1 MRLRLQGHRAGG
13 FPMTTR
19 TFVLPAAV
27 VLAVSLL
34 SACGSTGDDPDG
46 APSGSASEAA
56 SSSSA
61 ASASEASAD
70 ASTYSPSA
78 PGVSSADGPAQNVP
92 KPQKP
97 ALADEESYEGAQA
110 FLDYLADARA
120 YAWQTGDTSLIR
132 EITAE
137 DTCYNCYDEYERI
150 EGLYRDGGWAT
161 SGQESIEIIDR
172 DMPVGSGGEY
182 APRVRVGFEG
192 IRIWD
197 QSGELIQK
205 EPPNDRSDDF
215 VYNHMDFNDGRWVH
229 LMVTE
234 SSL

>member
-1 MRLRLQGHRAGG
+1 
-13 FPMTTR
+13 MTAR
-19 TFVLPAAV
+19 SLVLPAAV

-61 ASASEASAD
+61 ASASEASAEE
-70 ASTYSPSA
+70 T
-78 PGVSSADGPAQNVP
+78 PGADGEYVEASADGPAQNVP

-110 FLDYLADARA
+110 FLDYLADTRA

-137 DTCYNCYDEYERI
+137 QCESCAEEYNDIEEVYDS
-150 EGLYRDGGWAT
+150 GGWAS
-161 SGQESIEIIDR
+161 SGQETIRIIDE
-172 DMPVGSGGEY
+172 DMPVDSFGY
-182 APRVRVGFEG
+182 PAPRTEVDYSGLT
-192 IRIWD
+192 IWESD
-197 QSGELIQK
+197 GSVAHEFAPISGDSEPIYVHMEYSAGMWILIQ
-205 EPPNDRSDDF
+205 PTP
-215 VYNHMDFNDGRWVH
+215 VAI
-229 LMVTE
+229 
-234 SSL
+234 